1 MTYRKKPPKE
11 PISLASMI
19 NIIAR
24 FGGYLNRKKDPEP
37 GPASIWNGMHRL
49 GDFIKAKNIY
59 DDVGGVK
66 LMGND
71 ALNPGQITSFAAI
84 KSVNSFESIIN
95 TPRVELTRHP
105 L

>member
-1 MTYRKKPPKE
+1 
-11 PISLASMI
+11 
-19 NIIAR
+19 
-24 FGGYLNRKKDPEP
+24 
-37 GPASIWNGMHRL
+37 
-49 GDFIKAKNIY
+49 
-59 DDVGGVK
+59 
-66 LMGND
+66 MGND